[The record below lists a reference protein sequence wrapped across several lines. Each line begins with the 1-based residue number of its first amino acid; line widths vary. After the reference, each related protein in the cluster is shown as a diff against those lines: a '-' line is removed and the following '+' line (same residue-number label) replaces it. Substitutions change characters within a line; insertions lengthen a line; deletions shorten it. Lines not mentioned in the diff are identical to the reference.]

1 MTVNQKVTDLGIKID
16 SAKLNPLVK
25 GQLHRWV
32 NREELTHLLREQFC
46 L

>member
-1 MTVNQKVTDLGIKID
+1 
-16 SAKLNPLVK
+16 LVK